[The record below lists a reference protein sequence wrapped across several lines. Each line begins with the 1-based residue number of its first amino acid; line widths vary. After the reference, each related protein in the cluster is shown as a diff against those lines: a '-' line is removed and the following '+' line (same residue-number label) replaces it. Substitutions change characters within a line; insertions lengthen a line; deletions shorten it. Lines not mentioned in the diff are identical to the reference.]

1 VRPLVKWDDPESAF
15 EAWKACS
22 RGRPCDYTGLGY
34 AKLRGAGG
42 IQWPCTEDAP
52 DGTERLYADGRFPTD
67 PEMCEDYG
75 HDLATGAEQSPEEYR
90 ARQPGGRAF
99 LRAADYQPAPEVP
112 DDDYPLLLTTGR
124 SVYQFHT
131 RTKTGRAPELQR
143 AAPEAWVEL
152 SADDAA
158 GLGVADGDPVRVES
172 RRGAVVVPA
181 RVTAIAPGTVFV
193 PFHYAP
199 QAANELTLTAWDPV
213 SKQPLYKTAAVRV
226 AREG

>member
-1 VRPLVKWDDPESAF
+1 MPPTAPS
-15 EAWKACS
+15 
-22 RGRPCDYTGLGY
+22 G
-34 AKLRGAGG
+34 
-42 IQWPCTEDAP
+42 CTP
-52 DGTERLYADGRFPTD
+52 
-67 PEMCEDYG
+67 
-75 HDLATGAEQSPEEYR
+75 TGASPPTPRCARTTATTWPPGPSRAPKEYR

-124 SVYQFHT
+124 SLYHFHT

-143 AAPEAWVEL
+143 AAPEAWAEL
-152 SADDAA
+152 SAADAA
-158 GLGVADGDPVRVES
+158 QLGVEDGDRVRVES
-172 RRGAVVVPA
+172 RRGAVVVAA
-181 RVTAIAPGTVFV
+181 RVTGIAPGTVFV